1 MSAADDMDS
10 ASDFL
15 DRGEGTSIPDAITQG
30 IAAWALAAFSAG
42 ITGMQQVLDL
52 ILFTPVDVGTE
63 IIWASGEGFVIEP
76 INTVLPEGA
85 QVTAESLDQ
94 FGYVALLAGGAIV
107 LAFFYMMIRF
117 YLSRG
122 ETTDGPF
129 PGIGFDVIPFV
140 GVEEEDT
147 EDE

>member
-30 IAAWALAAFSAG
+30 ISAWALAAFSAG

-52 ILFTPVDVGTE
+52 IVYTPVAVGRD
-63 IIWASGEGFVIEP
+63 IIRASGGGFIIEP
-76 INTVLPEGA
+76 IDTILPEAA
-85 QVTAESLDQ
+85 QVTADSLDQ

-107 LAFFYMMIRF
+107 LAFFYMLIRF

-129 PGIGFDVIPFV
+129 PGLGFDVIPFV
-140 GVEEEDT
+140 GVNEEDT